1 MKTKTEKVS
10 LAQSIVRLLF
20 LAYCGLMIWLL
31 FGQRMEG
38 GQLDITLDGSGENI
52 NLIPFTTLRLYWGL
66 LQNGASADLL
76 RHAVINL
83 AGNVVMF
90 MPLGWFL
97 PNIWRVF
104 RGFFRTVIFGVSLI
118 CLVELLQY
126 ITGLG
131 SCDIDDLILNTVG
144 IILGYGI
151 WKLKRKK

>member
-10 LAQSIVRLLF
+10 AAQSVVRLLF
-20 LAYCGLMIWLL
+20 LAYCALMIWLL

-38 GQLDITLDGSGENI
+38 GQLDITLDSSGENL
-52 NLIPFTTLRLYWGL
+52 NLIPFATLRLYWGL
-66 LQNGASADLL
+66 LQNGASAELL

-90 MPLGWFL
+90 VPLGWFL
-97 PNIWRVF
+97 PRIF
-104 RGFFRTVIFGVSLI
+104 SAFQGFFRTVIFGISLI

-144 IILGYGI
+144 IIFGFCL